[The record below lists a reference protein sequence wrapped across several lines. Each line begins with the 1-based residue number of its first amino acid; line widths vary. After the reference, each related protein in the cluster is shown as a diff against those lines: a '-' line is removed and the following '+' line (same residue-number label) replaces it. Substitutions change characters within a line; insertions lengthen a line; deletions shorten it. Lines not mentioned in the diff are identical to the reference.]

1 MKPNLDLIKQLMEML
16 ETSSLA
22 QLELET
28 KDFRVFLAKPE
39 PKTPAQV
46 ITTPGV
52 PAGAA
57 PSPTPPVE
65 ATSQQ
70 DVSETKGTEE
80 AVPAG
85 LHAVKSPIVGT
96 FYRAPAP
103 GAEPFTD
110 VGKRV
115 RKGQTLCIVEAMK
128 VMNEIESDVDG
139 VVEKILV
146 ENAQPVEYGQ
156 VMFLI
161 KPD

>member
-1 MKPNLDLIKQLMEML
+1 MKLGTDLIRELMSLLEASDLSEM
-16 ETSSLA
+16 EI
-22 QLELET
+22 ET
-28 KDFRVFLAKPE
+28 KDFRVYLSKAKPQA
-39 PKTPAQV
+39 PAQV
-46 ITTPGV
+46 IASPTVV
-52 PAGAA
+52 PAAVPTAA
-57 PSPTPPVE
+57 PEPRAEPAEKPGAEPAGEVPP
-65 ATSQQ
+65 
-70 DVSETKGTEE
+70 
-80 AVPAG
+80 G
-85 LHAVKSPIVGT
+85 LHAIRSPIVGT

-139 VVEKILV
+139 EVVKILV

-156 VMFLI
+156 VLFLL